1 MVKETDMLDYVIS
14 KYNFWIYIILM
25 MIGLY
30 AMIGKKNLIKKLIG
44 MNIFQSSI
52 ILFFVSIGVKAGATV
67 PILSGHGHG
76 HGHEVIEVAQYINP
90 LPHVLMLTAI
100 VVSVATTGIALATLI
115 LIYRKYNTLEE
126 DEILKIRKETGA

>member
-1 MVKETDMLDYVIS
+1 MLDYVIS

-44 MNIFQSSI
+44 MNIFQSAI
-52 ILFFVSIGVKAGATV
+52 ILFYVSIGVKAGATV
-67 PILSGHGHG
+67 PILLGDAHAAHGHG
-76 HGHEVIEVAQYINP
+76 NAIIDVASYINP

-100 VVSVATTGIALATLI
+100 VVSIATTGVALAVLI
-115 LIYRKYNTLEE
+115 LIFRRYNTLEL
-126 DEILKIRKETGA
+126 DEIMKIRKETGV